1 MAQSANQRTHG
12 VSPQTSAWLILL
24 TAFVIFCGIIVGTG
38 LLVWRYYS
46 TAMVP
51 AGRAV
56 LRSHVETG
64 VFMQGRGQLAPS
76 GIERLPN
83 GRDPCPDSR
92 DICALLAEGETIKT
106 RREAGYGPVASLV
119 LPDESHIQLWASP
132 TGADLLFERFQ
143 VTQWNRA
150 RQEVVL
156 EQHAG
161 YARYD
166 IAEGQAF
173 EQVSYTIQLDS
184 KMSVDLKTGG
194 SYSIYVPND
203 DTYRAIN
210 QTIDGQPLLAEVAV
224 RSGAATIILNGKH
237 TVIVPGQKIQV
248 AVGRLIGA
256 PIAATWELIADG
268 GFTQYRQQ
276 DSYGTAS
283 QTWVEYWNENA
294 IGLTDIEKN
303 GRFGVVRGCRPETPD
318 LCSAEDQVSIGQLRR
333 DGDQTKP
340 YTVGIQQKLDID
352 VSEYTSLKLRGY
364 VRILQQSLP
373 GAGAQGSECPI
384 MVRLQY
390 KPTSPTDQERPRD
403 ICIYS
408 TEDGPTTI
416 PDLQAIRYK
425 PIPAYRWYLLEIEL
439 RDDTLIREARYI
451 QFIRIE
457 SRGHDYFA
465 EVAAFSLI
473 GTQ

>member
-1 MAQSANQRTHG
+1 MS
-12 VSPQTSAWLILL
+12 S
-24 TAFVIFCGIIVGTG
+24 G
-38 LLVWRYYS
+38 LLAWRYYT
-46 TAMVP
+46 TATVP
-51 AGRAV
+51 TGRAI
-56 LRSHVETG
+56 LRSHVESG
-64 VFMQGRGQLAPS
+64 VFTQGRGQLAPS
-76 GIERLPN
+76 GIERLPA

-92 DICALLAEGETIKT
+92 DICAMLSEGETIKT

-132 TGADLLFERFQ
+132 TGADLLYERSQ

-156 EQHAG
+156 NQHAG

-166 IAEGQAF
+166 IASGQSY
-173 EQVSYTIQLDS
+173 EQVNYTVQVDPKLSI
-184 KMSVDLKTGG
+184 DLKPGG

-203 DTYRAIN
+203 ETYRTIN
-210 QTIDGQPLLAEVAV
+210 QTADGQPLLVEVAV
-224 RSGAATIILNGKH
+224 RSGSAVILLNGER
-237 TVIVPGQKIQV
+237 TAIAPGQKLQI
-248 AVGRLIGA
+248 AVGWLVGKPTI
-256 PIAATWELIADG
+256 ATWELIADG

-276 DSYGTAS
+276 DSYGIAS
-283 QTWVEYWNENA
+283 RTWVEYWNENA
-294 IGLTDIEKN
+294 IGLTQAEKN

-318 LCSAEDQVSIGQLRR
+318 LCAAEDQVSIGQLRR
-333 DGDQTKP
+333 GGDQTKP

-408 TEDGPTTI
+408 TEDGQTDI

-425 PIPAYRWYLLEIEL
+425 PIPPYRWYLLEIEL